1 MDGADEQPPAQRGG
15 TDLER
20 PDLQLNDDEENAGSD
35 VLPAFLDIHLMEAIL
50 LDDKSR
56 TAKRQDIFNYFQT
69 EKDFSKRTDFIKKA
83 YQDVW
88 TEVLADDVRVG
99 YHKQEDGLLMWE
111 GSYLS
116 RTSESVFSWGVVT
129 EMTESL
135 IERGEYKIK
144 LGLQNAPVM
153 RVGGHKKVISYFLRN
168 GVVSVTP
175 FPVSAVLPRG

>member
-1 MDGADEQPPAQRGG
+1 MGK
-15 TDLER
+15 
-20 PDLQLNDDEENAGSD
+20 NALSC
-35 VLPAFLDIHLMEAIL
+35 AFKTTPKV
-50 LDDKSR
+50 KSR
-56 TAKRQDIFNYFQT
+56 TTFFTDRPALIYAFFCNRRTFDEKSAFFAKIVRAYNIFNYFQT

-129 EMTESL
+129 EMTE
-135 IERGEYKIK
+135 R
-144 LGLQNAPVM
+144 
-153 RVGGHKKVISYFLRN
+153 
-168 GVVSVTP
+168 
-175 FPVSAVLPRG
+175 